1 MEGVL
6 VRHPPSS
13 LTKRRGERGPGGTA
27 AWSLSLDV
35 ATRGGSGQRRRARDR
50 GRQRSRHELGSR
62 PKKPRPG
69 GAARR
74 SYRSQLHQ
82 DRAAPLPHTSAGAS
96 APHARRDGSWTMAE
110 AGGSPSSDA
119 PPGSGS
125 LEVQRPKAGRRRP
138 PRASEGAKAPE
149 GVSRR
154 GESPGGWSRKGLP
167 RCPARESPSKGPQG
181 LRQGEQV
188 RSGIG
193 WSVLGARGRKSVAEV
208 GEKHLSPRTL
218 GVPRG
223 AHALRGETGKHGD
236 SLKRPVG
243 L

>member
-13 LTKRRGERGPGGTA
+13 LTRRRGERGPGGAA
-27 AWSLSLDV
+27 AWSWSLDV
-35 ATRGGSGQRRRARDR
+35 ATRGGSGQRRRLATEGARGHVTSSVR
-50 GRQRSRHELGSR
+50 GRKSRGREAQR
-62 PKKPRPG
+62 G
-69 GAARR
+69 GATDRSSTRTARR
-74 SYRSQLHQ
+74 PFPTRAPELRLRTHGGTGRGRWPKLEGRRQATLHPGRVRWRSN
-82 DRAAPLPHTSAGAS
+82 DRRRAG
-96 APHARRDGSWTMAE
+96 
-110 AGGSPSSDA
+110 
-119 PPGSGS
+119 
-125 LEVQRPKAGRRRP
+125 AGRRGRP
-138 PRASEGAKAPE
+138 KGRKLPRACPEGAKALE
-149 GVSRR
+149 GGPARDCR
-154 GESPGGWSRKGLP
+154 GVPQGSPRARARKG
-167 RCPARESPSKGPQG
+167 SGK
-181 LRQGEQV
+181 GEQV

-223 AHALRGETGKHGD
+223 AHALRGGTGKHGD

>member
-6 VRHPPSS
+6 VRHPPPS
-13 LTKRRGERGPGGTA
+13 LTRRRGERGPGGAA
-27 AWSLSLDV
+27 AWSWSLDV

-62 PKKPRPG
+62 PTKPRPG

-82 DRAAPLPHTSAGAS
+82 DRGAPLPHTSAGAS

-138 PRASEGAKAPE
+138 PRASEGRKLPRACPEGAKALE
-149 GVSRR
+149 GGPARDCR
-154 GESPGGWSRKGLP
+154 GVPQGSPRARARKGSGKGS
-167 RCPARESPSKGPQG
+167 RCARESDGPCWVHVVVSRLQKSERSIF
-181 LRQGEQV
+181 LRA
-188 RSGIG
+188 RSACPEALTRFEARRASTGI
-193 WSVLGARGRKSVAEV
+193 A
-208 GEKHLSPRTL
+208 
-218 GVPRG
+218 
-223 AHALRGETGKHGD
+223 
-236 SLKRPVG
+236 
-243 L
+243 